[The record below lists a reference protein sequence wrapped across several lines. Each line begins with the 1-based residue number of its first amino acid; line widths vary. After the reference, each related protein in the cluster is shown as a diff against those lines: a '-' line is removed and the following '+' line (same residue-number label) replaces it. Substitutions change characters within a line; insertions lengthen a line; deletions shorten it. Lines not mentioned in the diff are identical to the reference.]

1 MVRRSRWRSISPP
14 TSIPANGNLSAT
26 VVLRNLA
33 VPLTSIFAF
42 TGTDAAGNAWTRQ
55 IPVSFLGQQ
64 VFQNFNLSATPLTM
78 TQNPAAACQ
87 WSQLLTLDETG
98 GYAFQVIGLLT
109 GNVDI
114 SNQIPAIFG
123 TNRLAAYG
131 SLQGTLCWNGITL
144 PASNNVLI
152 ELADEFGNL
161 LESELTVSFAGPPA
175 NPIALSATPPSL
187 DPSAGGSR
195 RFGAATLALD
205 ISDKTQS
212 WTASVSPGNRTT
224 SWLTLS
230 QYSGTGPGEYYAHRV
245 GQRIRGGSLSCEYR
259 VPVRQCGSAVHYC
272 SGDVHLRIF
281 RWLFH
286 LRRHQCRVVPGRGEP
301 GHDHGCLRH

>member
-1 MVRRSRWRSISPP
+1 MAQYVPSAA
-14 TSIPANGNLSAT
+14 IPANAQLSTT

-42 TGTDAAGNAWTRQ
+42 TGTDAAGNAWARQ
-55 IPVSFLGQQ
+55 IQMSFLGQQ

-78 TQNPAAACQ
+78 TQNPSAACQ

-144 PASNNVLI
+144 PATNTVFV
-152 ELADEFGNL
+152 ELADSSGRLIPIQLN
-161 LESELTVSFAGPPA
+161 VSFTGPASNPA
-175 NPIALSATPPSL
+175 TISATPPSL
-187 DPSAGGSR
+187 ALQQ
-195 RFGAATLALD
+195 GA
-205 ISDKTQS
+205 
-212 WTASVSPGNRTT
+212 
-224 SWLTLS
+224 
-230 QYSGTGPGEYYAHRV
+230 
-245 GQRIRGGSLSCEYR
+245 
-259 VPVRQCGSAVHYC
+259 
-272 SGDVHLRIF
+272 
-281 RWLFH
+281 
-286 LRRHQCRVVPGRGEP
+286 
-301 GHDHGCLRH
+301 